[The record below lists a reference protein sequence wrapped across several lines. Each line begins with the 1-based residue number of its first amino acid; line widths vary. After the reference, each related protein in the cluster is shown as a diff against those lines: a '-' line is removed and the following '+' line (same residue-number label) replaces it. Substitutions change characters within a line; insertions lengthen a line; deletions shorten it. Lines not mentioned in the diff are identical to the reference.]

1 MTRPELARLG
11 HVSAVRAAGLGL
23 VGADQPGGRGDGEQP
38 GDHHHPDDQ
47 DAAVRPAATGEPR
60 VFRVRRGVVLA
71 ADPDQL
77 QQFAVLGDAG
87 GRYRLQPDRAVRLV
101 CCGLIRGVPVCGVL
115 VCGEL
120 VRGML
125 IRHPGRSGVP
135 GCGGFRGR
143 GPGKSGLGGSGP
155 GGLRGR
161 RPGRC
166 GLGGRGPGRSG
177 LRRSRPGGGRPAG
190 TRLAGRDGPGVG
202 VGHADLGRDD
212 RPGAL
217 LARGVRHRRARAGP
231 CGADL
236 DRGGLARAHLV
247 GAHLVGARSSGAG
260 VSGAGVSGAG
270 LRGIGLGRALRS
282 QADLRPAARAVAQDP
297 ADRGSAFRA
306 ESHRRSA
313 HPDVHVD
320 GGLLDG

>member
-47 DAAVRPAATGEPR
+47 DPAVRPAATGEPR

-101 CCGLIRGVPVCGVL
+101 CCGLIRGVPVRGVL
-115 VCGEL
+115 VCSEL
-120 VRGML
+120 VRGLL
-125 IRHPGRSGVP
+125 IRHPGRSGV
-135 GCGGFRGR
+135 R
-143 GPGKSGLGGSGP
+143 GPGAWP
-155 GGLRGR
+155 GG
-161 RPGRC
+161 C

-177 LRRSRPGGGRPAG
+177 LRRSRPGGDRPAG

-231 CGADL
+231 GGADL
-236 DRGGLARAHLV
+236 DRGGLARAHLAR
-247 GAHLVGARSSGAG
+247 AHLVGALLIGARSSGAGVSGAG